1 MKTGNFSK
9 GGARLFCN
17 YVILAGVATAVDMG
31 LLYAISEFAGV
42 WYFYAA
48 ALSYVAGMLTNYTLN
63 KYLNFRNTSR
73 KIAHQFT
80 VFAAVSLTGLALNQL
95 ILYCLV
101 EFAGIWYMY
110 SKIMAVFIVMF
121 WNFYGHKKFTFSIFK

>member
-1 MKTGNFSK
+1 MKTVNFSK
-9 GGARLFCN
+9 GNTRLFFN
-17 YVILAGVATAVDMG
+17 YVILAGVATAVDLG

-63 KYLNFRNTSR
+63 KHLNFRNTSR

-80 VFAAVSLTGLALNQL
+80 VFAAISLTGLAFNQI

-110 SKIMAVFIVMF
+110 SKIMAVFMVML